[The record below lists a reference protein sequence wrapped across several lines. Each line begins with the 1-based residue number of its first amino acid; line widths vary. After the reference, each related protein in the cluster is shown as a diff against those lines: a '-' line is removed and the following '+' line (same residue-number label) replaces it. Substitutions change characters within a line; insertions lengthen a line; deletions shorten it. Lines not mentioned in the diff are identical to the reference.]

1 MLKPQVT
8 QIGHN
13 TATSHHFGT
22 PGLLLSKDDDDKQLR
37 LFASEKIEEEK
48 SITVLVASNAR
59 REVQLV
65 AGLEP
70 SSERNH
76 GGHYGTQSSPD
87 QKKTAPVLAISIFH
101 LPFIIFPCFP
111 FREANVLPS
120 RQRHRGIFYSMEMWA
135 TSTVITTTP
144 LAGRIDEA
152 SNETA
157 KSGWVTSSGPLRHR
171 EHSRHSPSR
180 PHTPNTSPEDP
191 YMHLC
196 TA

>member
-87 QKKTAPVLAISIFH
+87 QKKKRLLSLQFRYFTFHSLFSLVFLFAKQMSFHRDSAIAASSTVWRCGQPAPSSQPHH
-101 LPFIIFPCFP
+101 LLVGLT
-111 FREANVLPS
+111 RHRTRRPS
-120 RQRHRGIFYSMEMWA
+120 RGGLPAPDR
-135 TSTVITTTP
+135 
-144 LAGRIDEA
+144 
-152 SNETA
+152 
-157 KSGWVTSSGPLRHR
+157 
-171 EHSRHSPSR
+171 
-180 PHTPNTSPEDP
+180 
-191 YMHLC
+191 
-196 TA
+196 